1 MLNKIPKPVSS
12 RGISSS
18 TRGYV
23 GVLNE
28 IFDLPL
34 GRGSHFPLSSLST
47 LGARDKRGEIQQK
60 TKVWSLIPARP
71 GGGGKELSGKH
82 EPLPSGKSNS
92 SLRTPTYPLVNDEIP
107 LELTGFGFFKI
118 IPPL

>member
-34 GRGSHFPLSSLST
+34 GRGSRFPLSSLSPP
-47 LGARDKRGEIQQK
+47 DHI
-60 TKVWSLIPARP
+60 WLIEA
-71 GGGGKELSGKH
+71 S
-82 EPLPSGKSNS
+82 
-92 SLRTPTYPLVNDEIP
+92 V
-107 LELTGFGFFKI
+107 
-118 IPPL
+118 